1 MTEKLGKLIHLPL
14 TFPQLTEERLAENE
28 RAWADHE
35 REIREA
41 ADTQLRCKRTDNLD
55 AAKDCRLSDDVRR
68 AIIQGAGLLPTTA
81 LEAVRSWRAGR
92 IIVPW
97 LALSGGTGCGKSVAA
112 AWMVA
117 DCGGMWVRAERLARV
132 FMASFGDQ
140 FDEQEQ
146 IRDCAFLVLDDI
158 GSELD
163 AARMTSV
170 LIELLDSRKS
180 RRQATLLTTNLG
192 RAAFKERYGNERM
205 LSRLHESVQ
214 WEPIAGADLRRSK

>member
-1 MTEKLGKLIHLPL
+1 MTERLGKLL
-14 TFPQLTEERLAENE
+14 RLVKPSDAEFEQNE
-28 RAWADHE
+28 RSWQQHE

-41 ADTQLRCKRTDNLD
+41 AEVERRCKRIDNLD
-55 AAKDCRLSDDVRR
+55 AAKECRLSDAARH
-68 AIIQGAGLLPTTA
+68 AIIKGDGLLPTTA
-81 LEAVRSWRAGR
+81 IEAVRGWRAAR
-92 IIVPW
+92 ISVPW

-117 DCGGMWVRAERLARV
+117 DCGGMWVRAERLVRV
-132 FMASFGDQ
+132 FAASFGDQ
-140 FDEQEQ
+140 FEEQEQ

-192 RAAFKERYGNERM
+192 RPQFKDRYGNERL

-214 WEPIAGADLRRSK
+214 WEPISGTDLRRQK

>member
-1 MTEKLGKLIHLPL
+1 
-14 TFPQLTEERLAENE
+14 
-28 RAWADHE
+28 
-35 REIREA
+35 
-41 ADTQLRCKRTDNLD
+41 
-55 AAKDCRLSDDVRR
+55 VR
-68 AIIQGAGLLPTTA
+68 G
-81 LEAVRSWRAGR
+81 WRAAR
-92 IIVPW
+92 ISVPW

-117 DCGGMWVRAERLARV
+117 DCGGMWVRAERLVRV
-132 FMASFGDQ
+132 FAASFGDQ
-140 FDEQEQ
+140 FEEQEQ

-192 RAAFKERYGNERM
+192 RPQFKDRYGNERL

-214 WEPIAGADLRRSK
+214 WEPISGTDFGGRSELQLQLTGRSVAVCPVSGHCQRIAPHATATRGTCGPGYSCYARRVPEAAE